1 MLFHGGHLVPLN
13 NVVVKTAD
21 TDVLIIALANT
32 EKLPAGINVWLWNG
46 TSYEQ
51 HTHQKGEY
59 EQTAPRTR

>member
-1 MLFHGGHLVPLN
+1 MLFHVGHLVPLN

-32 EKLPAGINVWLWNG
+32 EKLPAGING

-59 EQTAPRTR
+59 EKTAPRTR

>member
-1 MLFHGGHLVPLN
+1 M
-13 NVVVKTAD
+13 VVKTAD